1 MRVLLT
7 RADRDVPDVPDVR
20 DVLAADQRA
29 RAALRRAQSW
39 ARASARAVR
48 GRSYRC
54 AMQTDFDFYVGV
66 WDVQNRRL
74 VKRLAGSDEWETFPA
89 RSVARAVFDGA
100 ANLDEISFPT
110 KGWSGLTLRLYD
122 SDSDEWALYWV
133 SDAASRI
140 EPPVVGRWNDRR
152 EFVGYCDDT
161 FEGRPVLVRFIWS
174 GISEATA
181 HWEQAFSID
190 AGQTWETNWV
200 MDSTR
205 VS

>member
-1 MRVLLT
+1 
-7 RADRDVPDVPDVR
+7 
-20 DVLAADQRA
+20 
-29 RAALRRAQSW
+29 
-39 ARASARAVR
+39 
-48 GRSYRC
+48 
-54 AMQTDFDFYVGV
+54 MQTDFDFYVGV

-74 VKRLAGSDEWETFPA
+74 GKRLAGSDEWETFPA

-110 KGWSGLTLRLYD
+110 KGSSGLTLRLYD
-122 SDSDEWALYWV
+122 SDNDEWALYWV

-140 EPPVVGRWNDRR
+140 DPPVVGRWTDRR

-174 GISEATA
+174 GVTEATA
-181 HWEQAFSID
+181 HSEQAFSID
-190 AGQTWETNWV
+190 GGQTWETNWV